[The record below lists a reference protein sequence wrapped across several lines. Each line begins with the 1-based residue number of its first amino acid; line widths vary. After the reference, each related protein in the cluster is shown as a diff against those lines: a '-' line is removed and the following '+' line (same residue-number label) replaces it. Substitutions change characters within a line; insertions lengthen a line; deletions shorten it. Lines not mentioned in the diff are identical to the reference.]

1 MKKLKLLKMYM
12 AGNTKLYLLSWLS
25 IVIHV
30 ALAALIPL
38 LIAFYLDHIIGG
50 LAIDS
55 STAAFSLSSRL
66 LEFFRDNGSGMILP
80 VIIGLTLLQ
89 GLFLFL
95 RGKLTALAAE
105 NSSRRLRNSLYRHIM
120 HQPYDFQSKTQTGDL
135 VQRCTSDIETVQ
147 SFMSSHGSEA
157 VSIVFQITLV
167 LVIMIQISPLY
178 TLISTALIPLIF
190 FLTIRFFLSMM
201 KIFLAAD
208 EAEGELSSALQ
219 ENLTGVRVVKAF
231 AAQQLEID
239 KFTEK
244 NSTHRDKVMLILKL
258 MSRFWSTSD
267 FLCMI
272 QFAAVIAAGAWGALN
287 GMITIGTMIAFSTYA
302 GMLIWP
308 VRGLGQMMGFMGQAF
323 VALER
328 IQEIFDYPVEDDET
342 GTIDIKIAGDIVFEN
357 VSFAYGDGE
366 KVLDDISLHIPA
378 GRTTA
383 ILGATGSGKST
394 LVHLLLRLYDYQS
407 GSIKLDG
414 TELSTIN
421 RRYLREQIGL
431 VLQEPFLFSR
441 NLAENISLGR
451 ASASE
456 QEIMEAAA
464 KASVHDAIRGFE
476 RGYGTIV
483 GERGVTLSG
492 GQRQR
497 IAIARTLFR
506 APSVLIFDD
515 SLSAVDSQTDASI
528 RAALQRDRRNVTT
541 LIISHRITT
550 LAEADQILVLDKG
563 RIVQQGN
570 HDELISSD
578 GLYKTVWELQSK
590 TDDETIDSIISV

>member
-1 MKKLKLLKMYM
+1 MKKLKLLKIYM
-12 AGNTKLYLLSWLS
+12 AGNTTYYLLSWLS
-25 IVIHV
+25 IIIHV
-30 ALAALIPL
+30 ALAAMIPL
-38 LIAFYLDHIIGG
+38 LIAFYLDHIIAG
-50 LAIDS
+50 LAVDS
-55 STAAFSLSSRL
+55 STVFPFADKMLAFFSNR
-66 LEFFRDNGSGMILP
+66 GSGMILP
-80 VIIGLTLLQ
+80 IVIGLTLLQ

-95 RGKLTALAAE
+95 RGKLTAIAAE
-105 NSSRRLRNSLYRHIM
+105 NSSRKMRNSLYHHIM

-135 VQRCTSDIETVQ
+135 IQRCTSDIETVQ

-157 VSIVFQITLV
+157 VSIIFQISLV
-167 LVIMIQISPLY
+167 LTIMIQINPLY

-201 KIFLAAD
+201 KIFLEAD
-208 EAEGELSSALQ
+208 EAEGEMSSTLQ

-231 AAQQLEID
+231 AAQPLEID

-244 NSTHRDKVMLILKL
+244 NSIHRDKVMLILKL
-258 MSRFWSTSD
+258 MAGFWSSSD

-272 QFAAVIAAGAWGALN
+272 QFAAVITAGAWGALN
-287 GMITIGTMIAFSTYA
+287 GSITIGTMIAFSTYA

-308 VRGLGQMMGFMGQAF
+308 VRGLGQMMGFMGQAL

-328 IQEIFDYPVEDDET
+328 IQEIFNYKVEDDKS
-342 GTIDIKIAGDIVFEN
+342 GLSDIRVAGDIVFDN

-366 KVLDDISLHIPA
+366 KVLDGISFHIPA
-378 GRTTA
+378 GKTTA

-414 TELSTIN
+414 IELNTIN
-421 RRYLREQIGL
+421 RRFLREQLGL

-441 NLAENISLGR
+441 NLSDNISLGK
-451 ASASE
+451 AGATE
-456 QEIMEAAA
+456 QEIMEAAE

-506 APSVLIFDD
+506 SPSVLIFDD

-528 RAALQRDRRNVTT
+528 RSALKNDKRKVTT

-550 LAEADQILVLDKG
+550 LAEADQILVLDQG
-563 RIVQQGN
+563 RIVQQGD
-570 HDELISSD
+570 HDELIRQE
-578 GLYKTVWELQSK
+578 GPYKTVWELQSK
-590 TDDETIDSIISV
+590 TGDNEIDIELGS

>member
-1 MKKLKLLKMYM
+1 MKKLKLLKIYM
-12 AGNTKLYLLSWLS
+12 AGNTTYYLLSWLS
-25 IVIHV
+25 IIIHV
-30 ALAALIPL
+30 ALAAMIPL
-38 LIAFYLDHIIGG
+38 LIAFYLDHIIAG
-50 LAIDS
+50 LAVDS
-55 STAAFSLSSRL
+55 STVFPFAAEMLAFFSNR
-66 LEFFRDNGSGMILP
+66 GSGMILP
-80 VIIGLTLLQ
+80 VVIGLTLLQ
-89 GLFLFL
+89 GVFLFL
-95 RGKLTALAAE
+95 RGKLTAIAAE
-105 NSSRRLRNSLYRHIM
+105 NSSRKMRNSLYHHIM

-135 VQRCTSDIETVQ
+135 IQRCTSDIETVQ

-157 VSIVFQITLV
+157 VSIIFQISLV
-167 LVIMIQISPLY
+167 LTIMIQINPLY

-201 KIFLAAD
+201 KIFLDAD
-208 EAEGELSSALQ
+208 EAEGEMSSTLQ

-231 AAQQLEID
+231 AAQPLEID

-244 NSTHRDKVMLILKL
+244 NSFHRDKVMLILKL
-258 MSRFWSTSD
+258 MAGFWSSSD

-272 QFAAVIAAGAWGALN
+272 QFAAVITAGAWGALN
-287 GMITIGTMIAFSTYA
+287 GIITIGTMIAFSTYA

-328 IQEIFDYPVEDDET
+328 IQEIFNYKVEDDES
-342 GTIDIKIAGDIVFEN
+342 GLSDIRVAGDIVFDQ

-366 KVLDDISLHIPA
+366 KVLDGISFHIPA
-378 GRTTA
+378 GKTTA

-414 TELSTIN
+414 IELNTIN
-421 RRYLREQIGL
+421 RRFLREQLGL

-441 NLAENISLGR
+441 NLADNISLGK
-451 ASASE
+451 ADATE
-456 QEIMEAAA
+456 QEIMAAA
-464 KASVHDAIRGFE
+464 EKASVHDAIRGFE

-506 APSVLIFDD
+506 TPSVLIFDD

-528 RAALQRDRRNVTT
+528 RSALKNDKRKVTT

-550 LAEADQILVLDKG
+550 LAEADQILVLDQG
-563 RIVQQGN
+563 RIVQQGD
-570 HDELISSD
+570 HDKLIRQE
-578 GLYKTVWELQSK
+578 GPYKTVWELQSK
-590 TDDETIDSIISV
+590 TGDNEIDIELGS

>member
-1 MKKLKLLKMYM
+1 MKKIGLLKMYM
-12 AGNTKLYLLSWLS
+12 AGNTAYYLLSWLS
-25 IVIHV
+25 IIIHV
-30 ALAALIPL
+30 ALAAIIPL
-38 LIAFYLDHIIGG
+38 LIAFYLDHVIAG
-50 LAIDS
+50 LPLVS
-55 STAAFSLSSRL
+55 SESVLASSDL
-66 LEFFRDNGSGMILP
+66 LLDFFREHGSGMILP
-80 VIIGLTLLQ
+80 AVIGLTLLQ

-95 RGKLTALAAE
+95 RGKLTAVAAE
-105 NSSRRLRNSLYRHIM
+105 NSSRKLRNDLYRHIM

-157 VSIVFQITLV
+157 VSIVFQITMV
-167 LVIMIQISPLY
+167 LAIMIQISPLY
-178 TLISTALIPLIF
+178 TLISTGLIPLIF

-201 KIFLAAD
+201 KIFLDAD

-239 KFTEK
+239 KFSDK
-244 NSTHRDKVMLILKL
+244 NKNHRDKVMLILKL
-258 MSRFWSTSD
+258 MSSFWSTSD

-287 GMITIGTMIAFSTYA
+287 GFITIGTMIAFSTYA

-328 IQEIFDYPVEDDET
+328 IQEIFDYPLEDDET
-342 GTIDIKIAGDIVFEN
+342 GITDVEIAGDIVFEN
-357 VSFAYGDGE
+357 VSFSYGDGE
-366 KVLDDISLHIPA
+366 KILDDLSLHIPA

-414 TELSTIN
+414 IELNTIN
-421 RRYLREQIGL
+421 RRHLREQIGL

-451 ASASE
+451 ANVSE
-456 QEIMEAAA
+456 QEIMEAAE

-476 RGYGTIV
+476 RGYGTVV

-497 IAIARTLFR
+497 IAIARTLYR

-528 RAALQRDRRNVTT
+528 RAALKSDKRRVTT

-563 RIVQQGN
+563 KIVQQGN
-570 HDELISSD
+570 HHELISCE
-578 GLYKTVWELQSK
+578 GLYRTVWQLQSK
-590 TDDETIDSIISV
+590 TDDEMIDSFLGI

>member
-1 MKKLKLLKMYM
+1 MKKLKLLKIYM
-12 AGNTKLYLLSWLS
+12 AGNTTYYLLSWLS
-25 IVIHV
+25 IIIHV
-30 ALAALIPL
+30 ALAAMIPL
-38 LIAFYLDHIIGG
+38 LIAFYLDHIIAG
-50 LAIDS
+50 LAVDS
-55 STAAFSLSSRL
+55 STVFPFAAEMLAFFSNR
-66 LEFFRDNGSGMILP
+66 GSGMILP
-80 VIIGLTLLQ
+80 VVIGLTLLQ
-89 GLFLFL
+89 GVFLFL
-95 RGKLTALAAE
+95 RGKLTAIAAE
-105 NSSRRLRNSLYRHIM
+105 NSSRKMRNSLYHHIM

-135 VQRCTSDIETVQ
+135 IQRCTSDIETVQ

-157 VSIVFQITLV
+157 VSIIFQISLV
-167 LVIMIQISPLY
+167 LTIMIQINPLY

-201 KIFLAAD
+201 KIFLDAD
-208 EAEGELSSALQ
+208 EAEGEMSSTLQ

-231 AAQQLEID
+231 AAQPLEID

-244 NSTHRDKVMLILKL
+244 NSFHRDKVMLILKL
-258 MSRFWSTSD
+258 MAGFWSSSD

-272 QFAAVIAAGAWGALN
+272 QFAAVITAGAWGALN
-287 GMITIGTMIAFSTYA
+287 GIITIGTMIAFSTYA

-328 IQEIFDYPVEDDET
+328 IQEIFNYKVEDDES
-342 GTIDIKIAGDIVFEN
+342 GLSDIRVAGDIVFDQ

-366 KVLDDISLHIPA
+366 KVLDGISFHIPA
-378 GRTTA
+378 GKTTA

-414 TELSTIN
+414 IELNTIN
-421 RRYLREQIGL
+421 RRFLREQLGL

-441 NLAENISLGR
+441 NLADNISLGK
-451 ASASE
+451 ADATE
-456 QEIMEAAA
+456 QEIMAAA
-464 KASVHDAIRGFE
+464 EKASVHDAIRGFE

-506 APSVLIFDD
+506 TPSVLIFDD

-528 RAALQRDRRNVTT
+528 RSALKNDKRKVTT

-550 LAEADQILVLDKG
+550 LAEADQILVLDQG
-563 RIVQQGN
+563 RIVQQGD
-570 HDELISSD
+570 HGELIRQE
-578 GLYKTVWELQSK
+578 GPYKTVWELQSK
-590 TDDETIDSIISV
+590 TGDNEIDIELGS

>member
-1 MKKLKLLKMYM
+1 MKKLKLLKIYM
-12 AGNTKLYLLSWLS
+12 AGNTTYYLLSWLS
-25 IVIHV
+25 IIIHV
-30 ALAALIPL
+30 ALAAMIPL
-38 LIAFYLDHIIGG
+38 LIAFYLDHIIAG
-50 LAIDS
+50 LAVDS
-55 STAAFSLSSRL
+55 STVFPFADKMLAFFSNR
-66 LEFFRDNGSGMILP
+66 GSGMILP
-80 VIIGLTLLQ
+80 IVIGLTLLQ

-95 RGKLTALAAE
+95 RGKLTAIAAE
-105 NSSRRLRNSLYRHIM
+105 NSSRKMRNSLYHHIM

-135 VQRCTSDIETVQ
+135 IQRCTSDIETVQ

-157 VSIVFQITLV
+157 VSIIFQISLV
-167 LVIMIQISPLY
+167 LTIMIQINPLY

-201 KIFLAAD
+201 KIFLDAD
-208 EAEGELSSALQ
+208 EAEGEMSSTLQ

-231 AAQQLEID
+231 AAQPLEID

-244 NSTHRDKVMLILKL
+244 NSFHRDKVMLILKL
-258 MSRFWSTSD
+258 MAGFWSSSD

-272 QFAAVIAAGAWGALN
+272 QFAAVITAGAWGALN
-287 GMITIGTMIAFSTYA
+287 GIITIGTMIAFSTYA

-328 IQEIFDYPVEDDET
+328 IQEIFDFKVEDDES
-342 GTIDIKIAGDIVFEN
+342 GLSDIRVAGDIIFDQ

-366 KVLDDISLHIPA
+366 KVLDGISFHIPA
-378 GRTTA
+378 GKTTA

-414 TELSTIN
+414 IELNTIN
-421 RRYLREQIGL
+421 RRFLREQLGL

-441 NLAENISLGR
+441 NLADNISLGK
-451 ASASE
+451 ADATE
-456 QEIMEAAA
+456 QEIMAAA
-464 KASVHDAIRGFE
+464 EKASVHDAIRGFE

-506 APSVLIFDD
+506 TPSVLIFDD

-528 RAALQRDRRNVTT
+528 RSALKNDKRKVTT

-550 LAEADQILVLDKG
+550 LAEADQILVLDQG
-563 RIVQQGN
+563 RIVQQGD
-570 HDELISSD
+570 HDKLIRQE
-578 GLYKTVWELQSK
+578 GPYKTVWELQSK
-590 TDDETIDSIISV
+590 TGDNEIDIELGS

>member
-1 MKKLKLLKMYM
+1 MKKLKLLKIYM
-12 AGNTKLYLLSWLS
+12 TGNTVFYLLSWLS
-25 IVIHV
+25 IIVHV
-30 ALAALIPL
+30 ALAAMIPL
-38 LIAFYLDHIIGG
+38 LIAFYLDHIIAELPVDSTTVFP
-50 LAIDS
+50 LAKEMLGF
-55 STAAFSLSSRL
+55 FSERG
-66 LEFFRDNGSGMILP
+66 RGMILP
-80 VIIGLTLLQ
+80 VIIGFTLLQ

-95 RGKLTALAAE
+95 RGKLTAIAAE
-105 NSSRRLRNSLYRHIM
+105 NSSRRMRNSLYHHIM

-135 VQRCTSDIETVQ
+135 IQRCTSDIETVQ
-147 SFMSSHGSEA
+147 SFMSSHGAEA
-157 VSIVFQITLV
+157 VSITFQISLV
-167 LVIMIQISPLY
+167 LMIMIQISPVY

-201 KIFLAAD
+201 KIFLDAD
-208 EAEGELSSALQ
+208 EAEGEMSSTLQ

-244 NSTHRDKVMLILKL
+244 NSHHRDKVMLILKL
-258 MSRFWSTSD
+258 MARFWSSSD

-272 QFAAVIAAGAWGALN
+272 QFAAVITAGAWGALN

-328 IQEIFDYPVEDDET
+328 IQEIFDYKVEDDAS
-342 GTIDIKIAGDIVFEN
+342 GVSDIRIAGDIVFEN

-366 KVLDDISLHIPA
+366 KVLDNISLHIPA
-378 GRTTA
+378 GKTTA

-407 GSIKLDG
+407 GSIRLDG
-414 TELSTIN
+414 IELNTIN
-421 RRYLREQIGL
+421 RRFLREQLGL

-441 NLAENISLGR
+441 NLADNISLGK
-451 ASASE
+451 ADASE
-456 QEIMEAAA
+456 QEIMEAAQ

-506 APSVLIFDD
+506 TPSLLIFDD

-528 RAALQRDRRNVTT
+528 RSALKKDKRKVTT

-550 LAEADQILVLDKG
+550 LAEADQILVLEKG

-570 HDELISSD
+570 HDELISQQ
-578 GLYKTVWELQSK
+578 GPYKTVWELQSK
-590 TDDETIDSIISV
+590 TGDEELDIGLGG